1 MAFQLTSI
9 STEDFLGIRRPVR
22 IISLLWA
29 CNQQS
34 VLVFEDVLGD
44 HARNLINR
52 RIKIPQLVQGENPVD
67 DHVCFGANKRG
78 HHQTRTIAQ
87 KQSRLQKERLEML
100 RFSRR
105 GRHRGFLLL
114 QKGIDG
120 GAFTHIGVAH
130 QADAGDFLAGD
141 LEGFEVLDEFGTC
154 QDLGRVSLVFFYCN
168 GLLCNIFCF

>member
-1 MAFQLTSI
+1 VAFQLTSI
-9 STEDFLGIRRPVR
+9 STEDFLRIRRPVG

-29 CNQQS
+29 GNQQS

-52 RIKIPQLVQGENPVD
+52 RIKVPQLIQGENPID
-67 DHVCFGANKRG
+67 DHISFGANKRG
-78 HHQTRTIAQ
+78 HHQTRAIAQ

-100 RFSRR
+100 CFSRR
-105 GRHRGFLLL
+105 GGHRGFLLL

-130 QADAGDFLAGD
+130 QADAGDFLARN
-141 LEGFEVLDEFGTC
+141 LEGFEVLDEFGTS

-168 GLLCNIFCF
+168 RLRRNLLCF